1 MLLYRED
8 DSHGRRLLFDSHA
21 LQKVTL
27 KDSSNSSG
35 GGGKFLK
42 NSAPQNGK
50 IQAKAHSNNNGANL
64 IEVCPEY
71 GYKVNYSTAYSQYL
85 LLIFLLLLSPTAQSS
100 LGRGYHA
107 YGRNGLRLAGHVL
120 LWHRFQG
127 ALVATASAHLVLS
140 GISDAHGKQ
149 RHCGQRSNR
158 KRTFALFH
166 ALDEQPHA
174 TQFHMQ

>member
-27 KDSSNSSG
+27 KDSTNSSS
-35 GGGKFLK
+35 GGKFLK

-71 GYKVNYSTAYSQYL
+71 GYKVS
-85 LLIFLLLLSPTAQSS
+85 QSS
-100 LGRGYHA
+100 L
-107 YGRNGLRLAGHVL
+107 
-120 LWHRFQG
+120 
-127 ALVATASAHLVLS
+127 
-140 GISDAHGKQ
+140 ISN
-149 RHCGQRSNR
+149 CI
-158 KRTFALFH
+158 TC
-166 ALDEQPHA
+166 
-174 TQFHMQ
+174 

>member
-27 KDSSNSSG
+27 KDSSSSSG

-50 IQAKAHSNNNGANL
+50 IQAKAHSNGNGANL

-71 GYKVNYSTAYSQYL
+71 GYKVSCSTA
-85 LLIFLLLLSPTAQSS
+85 
-100 LGRGYHA
+100 
-107 YGRNGLRLAGHVL
+107 
-120 LWHRFQG
+120 
-127 ALVATASAHLVLS
+127 
-140 GISDAHGKQ
+140 
-149 RHCGQRSNR
+149 
-158 KRTFALFH
+158 
-166 ALDEQPHA
+166 
-174 TQFHMQ
+174 